1 MSITQCIKESIQ
13 NEMKEFD
20 ENTYQNNNPMT
31 CTNTSTHMILISL
44 KSVVWIVGIVQY
56 LPQKS

>member
-1 MSITQCIKESIQ
+1 MSITQFIKESIQ

-20 ENTYQNNNPMT
+20 ENTYQNNDPMT

-44 KSVVWIVGIVQY
+44 KSVV
-56 LPQKS
+56 